1 MLSSSSRTCWTVTPG
16 TMKLL
21 VFVLLALPSCVDSCD
36 TQTEYLKDGECCNMC
51 GPGTRMTDSAICR
64 DPYCKDCEED
74 EYQAGF
80 TKETRCRRQPSC
92 DPNVHL
98 EPVLPRTTK
107 IFSPCKCLKGYHCSS
122 ESCTSCNKDTV
133 CGPGYEVS
141 RNATETSDTEC
152 KPCPHGTF
160 SNASSYESRCRP
172 WTRCEIEEKPGS
184 TSSDN
189 VCRGSKA
196 EHVGTLCAVIA
207 AVAALFVLVLV
218 LICRKIRGSRKIILP
233 DDEWGN
239 HDDPGIHD
247 DILHNQYSGF
257 AQAEENEMK
266 EEEGQPG
273 EEVDSGIETNGLT
286 DGGQPLHQEE
296 GKEDVLSQSESSYM

>member
-1 MLSSSSRTCWTVTPG
+1 NNLCNKTKR
-16 TMKLL
+16 KLTNYIRRITFTFH
-21 VFVLLALPSCVDSCD
+21 FVPCQALPSCVDSCD

-141 RNATETSDTEC
+141 RNDTEC

-160 SNASSYESRCRP
+160 SNASSYESRCRQSRS
-172 WTRCEIEEKPGS
+172 WCTWELSDVCSHLRLHRC
-184 TSSDN
+184 
-189 VCRGSKA
+189 
-196 EHVGTLCAVIA
+196 
-207 AVAALFVLVLV
+207 
-218 LICRKIRGSRKIILP
+218 ICRQFWPYVFL
-233 DDEWGN
+233 
-239 HDDPGIHD
+239 
-247 DILHNQYSGF
+247 
-257 AQAEENEMK
+257 
-266 EEEGQPG
+266 
-273 EEVDSGIETNGLT
+273 VDAAIC
-286 DGGQPLHQEE
+286 
-296 GKEDVLSQSESSYM
+296 K